1 MEFGIFAGLVLMLAI
16 TIVSMSV
23 KQVPQGYEWTI
34 ERFGKYTQTLRP
46 GLSIIMPFI
55 DKVGAKL
62 IMMEQV
68 LDIPS
73 QEIITKDN
81 AMVRVDAVVFFQVVD
96 AARSAYEV
104 KDLELAIRNL
114 TLTNIR
120 TVLGSLDLDGALS
133 QRDHINSRLLLVIDS
148 ATAPWGIKVTRIE
161 IKDIAPPRDLVEA
174 MGAQMKAERVKR
186 ARILEAEGIKQSEVL
201 KAEGEKI
208 ANILNAEGKR
218 QSAFLA
224 SEARERQAQAEAKAT
239 ELVSEAISSGNPQAI
254 NYFVAQKYIDALGQM
269 ASAPNQK
276 VIFMPLEA
284 SSMIS
289 SLGGIGE
296 LAKSVFGKSAI
307 TTET

>member
-1 MEFGIFAGLVLMLAI
+1 MEFGIVAGLVLMLAI